1 MKLIKLNESQYQRL
15 FELDSFVATGGNEE
29 DVNPITDYQTRDEV
43 VNTSKIKNDNE
54 VGDSNPV
61 TTDTKQGMMSPDGP
75 YQRPGRG
82 GGY

>member
-29 DVNPITDYQTRDEV
+29 DENPIKDFQTKEEV
-43 VNTSKIKNDNE
+43 VNSSKIDNNNE
-54 VGDSNPV
+54 VADSNPV